1 MNTSGHNPFEPARPP
16 VPKQDLADPEFR
28 RVEAGRGLEWLRQ
41 GWQCFLASPGLWIC
55 ITAVWVVVMVVL
67 NVVPLFGMIAATLLA
82 SVTVGGLMHGC
93 RSLSRGEGL
102 AIDHL
107 WAGFGDR
114 VNPLLALGGWYLA
127 AMFAV
132 SLLVLL
138 LSALVAG
145 VAGLAALAALVVVSA
160 MTSLLLVVAV
170 LLMAPVLMAM
180 WFAPALVMFHRMTA
194 LDAMR
199 ASFFAS
205 LGNAPAIRRVCA
217 DLHRAGGARLH
228 SGDARLAGAAAG
240 HLRRHVRQLSGCVP
254 AGLINPPVFR
264 RHPLPP

>member
-1 MNTSGHNPFEPARPP
+1 
-16 VPKQDLADPEFR
+16 VP
-28 RVEAGRGLEWLRQ
+28 AGRGLEWLRQ
-41 GWQCFLASPGLWIC
+41 GWQCFLGVPGALDLHHGV
-55 ITAVWVVVMVVL
+55 VWVVVMVVL

-145 VAGLAALAALVVVSA
+145 VAGLAAFAALVVVSA
-160 MTSLLLVVAV
+160 
-170 LLMAPVLMAM
+170 
-180 WFAPALVMFHRMTA
+180 
-194 LDAMR
+194 
-199 ASFFAS
+199 
-205 LGNAPAIRRVCA
+205 
-217 DLHRAGGARLH
+217 
-228 SGDARLAGAAAG
+228 
-240 HLRRHVRQLSGCVP
+240 
-254 AGLINPPVFR
+254 
-264 RHPLPP
+264 

>member
-1 MNTSGHNPFEPARPP
+1 MNTSGHNPFEPARPQ
-16 VPKQDLADPEFR
+16 VPKQDPADPEFR

-55 ITAVWVVVMVVL
+55 ITALWVVVMVVL
-67 NVVPLFGMIAATLLA
+67 NLVPLFGMIAATLLA
-82 SVTVGGLMHGC
+82 SVTVGGLMQGC

-160 MTSLLLVVAV
+160 MTSLLLVFAV

-205 LGNAPAIRRVCA
+205 LGNASAFVVFALIYIVLAVLASIPAMLGWLALLPVTF
-217 DLHRAGGARLH
+217 GAMYASYR
-228 SGDARLAGAAAG
+228 D
-240 HLRRHVRQLSGCVP
+240 
-254 AGLINPPVFR
+254 VF
-264 RHPLPP
+264 LQD